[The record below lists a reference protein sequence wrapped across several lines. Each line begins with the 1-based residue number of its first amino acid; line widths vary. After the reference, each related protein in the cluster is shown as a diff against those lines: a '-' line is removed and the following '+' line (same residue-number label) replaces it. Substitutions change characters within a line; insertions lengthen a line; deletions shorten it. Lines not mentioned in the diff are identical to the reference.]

1 MGISSHVATGQ
12 DRRVR
17 ESEVGFVKI
26 NTYNETKDQ
35 IGSISV
41 ERSSLSTEVV
51 LLGPKSLIL

>member
-1 MGISSHVATGQ
+1 MGISSRVATGQ

-26 NTYNETKDQ
+26 NTYNEIKDQ